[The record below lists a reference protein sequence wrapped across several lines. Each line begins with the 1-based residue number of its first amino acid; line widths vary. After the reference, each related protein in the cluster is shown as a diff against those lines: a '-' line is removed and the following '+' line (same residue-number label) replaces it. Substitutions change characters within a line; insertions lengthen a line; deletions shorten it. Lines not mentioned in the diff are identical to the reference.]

1 MLLKI
6 SLELPVQNPMKLY
19 GRLHCMSV
27 YKNTTR
33 HQDWQT
39 TTTKWWTSMFALKN
53 FYKYNIK
60 DTTMTD
66 TRKLHGKL
74 PFVTL
79 YKDTKIQQTIWLN
92 SNNKMANFLVCFK
105 NFSSETTKPSCSTKC
120 YFTSNYSFML
130 SVIDILPILTVPL
143 CVNKEYL

>member
-1 MLLKI
+1 M
-6 SLELPVQNPMKLY
+6 P
-19 GRLHCMSV
+19 
-27 YKNTTR
+27 
-33 HQDWQT
+33 
-39 TTTKWWTSMFALKN
+39 
-53 FYKYNIK
+53 
-60 DTTMTD
+60 D

-79 YKDTKIQQTIWLN
+79 YKDTTKPLIEQQQQN
-92 SNNKMANFLVCFK
+92 GQFLVWFK

>member
-1 MLLKI
+1 
-6 SLELPVQNPMKLY
+6 MKLY
-19 GRLHCMSV
+19 GKLHCMSV
-27 YKNTTR
+27 YKNTRR

-39 TTTKWWTSMFALKN
+39 TTTKWWVSIFALKN

-60 DTTMTD
+60 DTTLPNTM
-66 TRKLHGKL
+66 KLHGKL

-79 YKDTKIQQTIWLN
+79 YKDTTKHLIEQKQQN
-92 SNNKMANFLVCFK
+92 GQFLVWFK
-105 NFSSETTKPSCSTKC
+105 NFSSETTKPSCSTKY

>member
-79 YKDTKIQQTIWLN
+79 YKDTTKHLIEQQQQN
-92 SNNKMANFLVCFK
+92 GQFLVCFK